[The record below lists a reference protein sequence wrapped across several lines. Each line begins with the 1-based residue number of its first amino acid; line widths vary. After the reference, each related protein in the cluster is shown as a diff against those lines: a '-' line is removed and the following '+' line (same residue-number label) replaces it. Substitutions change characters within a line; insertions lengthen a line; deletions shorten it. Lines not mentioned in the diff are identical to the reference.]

1 MANKYKI
8 SKQKT
13 VNTNKAYQDVSGQ
26 KAPLIGKVKI
36 LVFLVLGTLLAA
48 GIYIA
53 AMEMQYMFIFHIYWI
68 VTALLF
74 CIFIFLSMRNDYLFQ
89 KKLALNKHLTKQ
101 TDSEYLN
108 RTKSIK
114 YVLIALLPFLLTVMG
129 DAIYLLL
136 IKDSQ
141 IFESIAEI
149 FFAK

>member
-1 MANKYKI
+1 
-8 SKQKT
+8 
-13 VNTNKAYQDVSGQ
+13 
-26 KAPLIGKVKI
+26 
-36 LVFLVLGTLLAA
+36 
-48 GIYIA
+48 
-53 AMEMQYMFIFHIYWI
+53 
-68 VTALLF
+68 
-74 CIFIFLSMRNDYLFQ
+74 MRNDYLFQ

-108 RTKSIK
+108 RTKIIK